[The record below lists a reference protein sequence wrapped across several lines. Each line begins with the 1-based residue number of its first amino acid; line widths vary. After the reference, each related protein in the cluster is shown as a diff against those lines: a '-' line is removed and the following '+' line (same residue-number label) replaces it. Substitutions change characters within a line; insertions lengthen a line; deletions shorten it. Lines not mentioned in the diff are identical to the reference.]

1 MSNQTHHTPAD
12 TADGRQAVDSTDGMQ
27 LAACYLARAV
37 KTMHDEGRLRP
48 LHVDTTLTDADGSS
62 TVFRLDLE
70 QQPGDNT
77 GCTVVSGD
85 LNGRPAG
92 DLWLLAG
99 AALALYAEARAVA
112 MRATDTEEQ

>member
-1 MSNQTHHTPAD
+1 MNNQTHPTPDD
-12 TADGRQAVDSTDGMQ
+12 TTDGRQAIDSTDGMQ
-27 LAACYLARAV
+27 LAACYLVRAV

-48 LHVDTTLTDADGSS
+48 LRVDTTLTDANGSS
-62 TVFRLDLE
+62 TVFRINLE
-70 QQPGDNT
+70 QQPGENT

-85 LNGRPAG
+85 LKGRPAG

-99 AALALYAEARAVA
+99 AALALYAEALAEA